1 VSYTPHEVEWTP
13 DKVGRIWDYYGSIEA
28 FRPLYFSAHT
38 GAAIVGRIDSE
49 LGLAGKRVLDFG
61 AGHGDL
67 LVHLFARGVAASG
80 LEFSEGSASAVRARL
95 AREPLFRGLEVGPS
109 SYPDASF
116 DVAFL
121 VEVVEHLLD
130 EQVEPTVR
138 EVERLLAP
146 GGHVVVTAPNAED
159 LVHEHVH
166 CPDCGATFHR
176 WQHQRSLTPAAVA
189 AMFRGFE
196 PVRAESL
203 DWHEG
208 RRARV
213 RRLVGRGAPR
223 PHLLY
228 IGRRPVSSM
237 PLPP

>member
-1 VSYTPHEVEWTP
+1 
-13 DKVGRIWDYYGSIEA
+13 
-28 FRPLYFSAHT
+28 
-38 GAAIVGRIDSE
+38 
-49 LGLAGKRVLDFG
+49 
-61 AGHGDL
+61 
-67 LVHLFARGVAASG
+67 VHLFARGVAASG
-80 LEFSEGSASAVRARL
+80 LEFSESSASTARERL
-95 AREPLFRGLEVGPS
+95 AREPLFRGFEVGPN

-130 EQVEPTVR
+130 EQIEPTVR

-146 GGHVVVTAPNAED
+146 GGHVVVTAPNEEH
-159 LVHEHVH
+159 LVFERVH

-189 AMFRGFE
+189 AIFRGSE
-196 PVRAESL
+196 PVRAELL

-208 RRARV
+208 RRARL
-213 RRLVGRGAPR
+213 RRLLGRVAPR
-223 PHLLY
+223 PHLFY
-228 IGRRPVSSM
+228 VGRRPVSSM